1 MPNIFWR
8 PEAEDDLLEI
18 WLFIAEDSP
27 QNADQY
33 VDYIKKRCENLAEFP
48 DVGRDR
54 EELAPG
60 LQSFPIDNY
69 VLFYKAIDDGI
80 DIVRVLNAARDIPA
94 LF

>member
-8 PEAEDDLLEI
+8 PEAENDLLEI
-18 WLFIAEDSP
+18 WLFIAEDSL

-33 VDYIKKRCENLAEFP
+33 IDHIKTRCVNLSEFP
-48 DVGRDR
+48 DIGRSR

-60 LQSFPIDNY
+60 IQSFPIDNY
-69 VLFYKAIDDGI
+69 ILFYKIMDDGI

>member
-8 PEAEDDLLEI
+8 PEAENDLLEI
-18 WLFIAEDSP
+18 WLFIAEDSL

-33 VDYIKKRCENLAEFP
+33 IDHIKTHCENLAEFP
-48 DVGRDR
+48 DIGRSR

-60 LQSFPIDNY
+60 IQSFPIYNY
-69 VLFYKAIDDGI
+69 ILFYKIMDDGI